1 MFSFYLEESK
11 STDISFIIRIEDKK
25 RNLYA
30 DTLKEEISDPLLAKL
45 LLQMISSRGSS
56 LLSIFPITHQHAAD
70 VLDRITKSYPLF
82 WKKKQLEVELDFPF
96 DLILDIHPEE
106 AQVYKVAGIL
116 RGKSE
121 KFPIVDCEF
130 LCKGNPPFFIKNH
143 TLYRMAK
150 NYKWSWIA
158 KVFPKVTYLSG
169 SAWKDFEED
178 MGELLT
184 NDLPYFQMGEPKE
197 MGIPQVFPILQLK
210 DQTGAFADL
219 LLDYPGKK
227 IIPFH
232 SSRSTKEEKLWET
245 DLLETDFV
253 RKDMGNSHYYCP
265 MDQVAKS
272 LLFLMEI
279 GWKILDYQY
288 REVVLQ
294 GDVQFSLEM
303 DEGECVF
310 KGGVFFGEEE
320 MGIKEL
326 ASAAK
331 KKKLLLELSQNRVG
345 LLDWRKLPKEELS
358 SSEFCE
364 NEVRIPKRSLSLF
377 NNLVDRAKK
386 DQATEEFLAR
396 LYSIQEIE
404 TVALDE
410 SFKGVLHSYQR
421 EGVNWLSFLYQNGFH
436 GILADEMGL
445 GKTVQVLAFFSQTRM
460 NFPHLV
466 IMPTSLL
473 FNWKR
478 ECRTFIPH
486 VTPYVHAGV
495 DRFKDRKELE
505 KQDVIFVSY
514 AIIRRDRELF
524 SQMKFGCIILDEA
537 HLIKNARS
545 QIFQAVNELQAVFKL
560 ALTGTPIENSL
571 GDLWALFHFLLPE
584 LFESKREFT
593 SKIAHLQSDPSFIR
607 EIKQKTSPF
616 ILRRRKSDIDHQFP
630 PKMEQ
635 VVWIEMEGRQKEIYE
650 EWLQKT
656 KKGLL
661 QKIEKEGTS
670 THQSEIFEA
679 LLRLR
684 QICCHPLLV
693 DSELPEEE
701 VEQGKLE
708 RVLADIRAVAS
719 EGHKVLVFSQ
729 FTEMLKIIRKEIE
742 KEGISYVY
750 LDGQTKDREKVVE
763 VFQNDPQIPL
773 FLISLKAGGVG
784 LNLTSADY
792 VFIYEPWWN
801 EAVENQAID
810 RAHRLGRKGSVIV
823 KRYIFADSIEEKI
836 MDLKKAKSAL
846 ASDILHIEAENIRL
860 TFDTLKVLLSN
871 EK

>member
-11 STDISFIIRIEDKK
+11 SSDISFIIRIEDKR

-30 DTLKEEISDPLLAKL
+30 DTLKEEISDPHLAKL
-45 LLQMISSRGSS
+45 LLQSRTTSP
-56 LLSIFPITHQHAAD
+56 LTIFPIPHHLAAD

-82 WKKKQLEVELDFPF
+82 WKKKELEVKLDFPF

-106 AQVYKVAGIL
+106 NQIFKVDGIL

-121 KFPIVDCEF
+121 KFSIIDCEF
-130 LCKGNPPFFIKNH
+130 LCKGNPPYFIKDQI
-143 TLYRMAK
+143 LYRMAK

-158 KVFPKVTYLSG
+158 KVFPKATYLSG
-169 SAWKDFEED
+169 AAWKDFEED
-178 MGELLT
+178 REELLT
-184 NDLPYFQMGEPKE
+184 NDLPYFQMGEQKKE
-197 MGIPQVFPILQLK
+197 GISQVFPILQLK

-219 LLDYPGKK
+219 LLDYPGKR

-232 SSRSTKEEKLWET
+232 SSKATKEEKLWED

-279 GWKILDYQY
+279 GWKILDFKN
-288 REVVLQ
+288 REVILQ
-294 GDVQFSLEM
+294 GNVHFSLKM
-303 DEGECVF
+303 DEEECIF
-310 KGGVFFGEEE
+310 NGGVSFGEEE
-320 MGIKEL
+320 IGIKEL

-331 KKKLLLELSQNRVG
+331 KKSFLLELDQNRVG

-358 SSEFCE
+358 SSEFSE
-364 NEVRIPKRSLSLF
+364 DEVRIPKRSVSLF
-377 NNLVDRAKK
+377 KNLVDQAKK

-404 TVALDE
+404 TVTLDE
-410 SFKGVLHSYQR
+410 KFKGVLHSYQQQ
-421 EGVNWLSFLYQNGFH
+421 GVNWLSFLYQNGFH

-460 NFPHLV
+460 IFPHLV

-478 ECRTFIPH
+478 ECKAFIPH
-486 VTPYVHAGV
+486 VTPYVHAGI
-495 DRFKDRKELE
+495 DRLKDRKELE
-505 KQDVIFVSY
+505 KQEVIFVSY

-524 SQMKFGCIILDEA
+524 SQMKFGCIVLDEA

-545 QIFQAVNELQAVFKL
+545 QIFQAVNELQATFKL

-584 LFESKREFT
+584 LLESKREFT
-593 SKIAHLQSDPSFIR
+593 SKIANLQSDPFFTR
-607 EIKQKTSPF
+607 EIKQKVSPF
-616 ILRRRKSDIDHQFP
+616 ILRRRKSEIDHQFP
-630 PKMEQ
+630 PKVEQ
-635 VVWIEMEGRQKEIYE
+635 VVWIEMEGKQKEIYE
-650 EWLQKT
+650 EWLLKT

-661 QKIEKEGTS
+661 RKIEKEGVS

-701 VEQGKLE
+701 IEQGKLE

-742 KEGISYVY
+742 KEGISHVY

-763 VFQNDPQIPL
+763 SFQNDPHISL

-846 ASDILHIEAENIRL
+846 ASDILHIDSENVRL
-860 TFDTLKVLLSN
+860 TFDTLKVLLSS